1 MDLEAL
7 NAMSLQLR
15 RDVVEMVY
23 RTKDG
28 HPSPSFSVA
37 DIITALYFEV
47 MNIDPSNPEKSDR
60 DRFVLSKGH
69 SCPVLYAALAR
80 RGGYFPVDDLYTLRY
95 LHSKLQGHPP
105 YAPKTKGLD
114 ATTGSLGNGVSIGL
128 GMALAARIQR
138 QENRVY
144 VITGGDGELGG
155 EGMIWEAAMAASHQK
170 AVNLTVFIDNN
181 NYQSGGGTVSEISGP
196 YPIEDKWRAF
206 GWHTQSIDGHDISQ
220 ILRAVEKAKAET
232 EQPSAIICKTIKG
245 NGVSF
250 MVGENSWHKRVYT
263 DEEYS
268 IAMKEL
274 GGVV

>member
-1 MDLEAL
+1 MDLGAL
-7 NAMSLQLR
+7 HAMSLQLR

-28 HPSPSFSVA
+28 HPSPSFSIA

-47 MNIDPSNPEKSDR
+47 MNIDPSNPGKNDR

-69 SCPVLYAALAR
+69 ACPVLYAALAR
-80 RGGYFPVDDLYTLRY
+80 RGYFSIDDLYTLRY
-95 LHSKLQGHPP
+95 LHSKLQGHP

-128 GMALAARIQR
+128 GMALAARIQK
-138 QENRVY
+138 QANRVY
-144 VITGGDGELGG
+144 VITGDGELG
-155 EGMIWEAAMAASHQK
+155 EGMLWEAAMAASHQK

-181 NYQSGGGTVSEISGP
+181 NYQSGGTVGEVSGP
-196 YPIEDKWRAF
+196 YPIEDKWKAF
-206 GWHTQSIDGHDISQ
+206 GWHTQSIDGHDMSQ
-220 ILRAVEKAKAET
+220 ILQAVEKAKAET
-232 EQPSAIICKTIKG
+232 ERPSAIICKTVKG

-263 DEEYS
+263 DEEYR

-274 GGVV
+274 GGVL

>member
-7 NAMSLQLR
+7 QTMSLQLR

-47 MNIDPSNPEKSDR
+47 MNIDPSNPGKSDR

-69 SCPVLYAALAR
+69 ACPVLYAALAR
-80 RGGYFPVDDLYTLRY
+80 RGYFPVDDLYTLRY
-95 LHSKLQGHPP
+95 LHSKLQGHP

-128 GMALAARIQR
+128 GMALAARIQK
-138 QENRVY
+138 QTNRVY
-144 VITGGDGELGG
+144 VITGDGELG
-155 EGMIWEAAMAASHQK
+155 EGMLWEAAMAASHQK
-170 AVNLTVFIDNN
+170 AANLTVFIDNN
-181 NYQSGGGTVSEISGP
+181 NYQSGGTVAEVSGP
-196 YPIEDKWRAF
+196 YPIEDKWKAF

-220 ILRAVEKAKAET
+220 ILQAVENAKAET
-232 EQPSAIICKTIKG
+232 ERPSAIICKTVKG

-263 DEEYS
+263 DEEYR

-274 GGVV
+274 GGVL

>member
-80 RGGYFPVDDLYTLRY
+80 RGYFPVDDLYTLRY
-95 LHSKLQGHPP
+95 LHSKLQGHP

-144 VITGGDGELGG
+144 VITGDGELG

-181 NYQSGGGTVSEISGP
+181 NYQSGEQSQKYQAHTLLRINGELSVGIPRASMDTIFPRFCVRLRKPKQKQSNLRQSSARRSRETVFLSWWERTLG
-196 YPIEDKWRAF
+196 
-206 GWHTQSIDGHDISQ
+206 
-220 ILRAVEKAKAET
+220 
-232 EQPSAIICKTIKG
+232 IKG
-245 NGVSF
+245 
-250 MVGENSWHKRVYT
+250 
-263 DEEYS
+263 S
-268 IAMKEL
+268 IPMKST
-274 GGVV
+274 V